1 MEMQGTQNSDF
12 KIEQAGKLILPDF
25 KTTVIKKVTVI
36 KTMWF

>member
-25 KTTVIKKVTVI
+25 KTTKLQ
-36 KTMWF
+36 